1 MSFRYHL
8 HSGPDLR
15 IMELGRAGRGSPG
28 AYQWNNAAQ
37 GSMVFNSVS
46 GRKQFS
52 VGSTVLQHTKQD
64 VFIDT
69 LHIFFSKKKKRVPE
83 GKMLLA
89 MKKKKNPEKSR
100 FHLCLPLVL
109 AGSVSGRFAISV
121 SFCLSAHTNAL
132 RMAS

>member
-89 MKKKKNPEKSR
+89 MKKKKKSR
-100 FHLCLPLVL
+100 KIQISSLPPSRLSWKRFRTLCHFCIVL
-109 AGSVSGRFAISV
+109 SL
-121 SFCLSAHTNAL
+121 CPH
-132 RMAS
+132 